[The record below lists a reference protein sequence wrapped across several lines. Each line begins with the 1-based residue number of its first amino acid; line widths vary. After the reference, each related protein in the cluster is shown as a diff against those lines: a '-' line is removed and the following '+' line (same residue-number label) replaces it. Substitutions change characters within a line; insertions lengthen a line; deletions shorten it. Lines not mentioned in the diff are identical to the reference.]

1 MLDLL
6 LVGSWLDL
14 ANFPFQIMIS
24 ELYDIITMET
34 FYDRQVGTIALTLVL
49 YYICFKSL
57 SSPRMT

>member
-49 YYICFKSL
+49 YYIMF
-57 SSPRMT
+57 